1 MQFQS
6 AYKQHHCTESA
17 LLKVKNETLLN
28 RETQKLTLL
37 VLLDLSAGIDTV
49 RRETLLSRLRSW
61 LWVNGKAL
69 DWFVSYLADCLQRVA
84 VNGGVSSSTFPL
96 KQGIPQGSYLG
107 PMLFTVYTSTLFA
120 IVEKHLPR
128 VHCYAHDSQLYLSFS
143 PSVPGDDEVMV
154 WFSS

>member
-1 MQFQS
+1 M
-6 AYKQHHCTESA
+6 K
-17 LLKVKNETLLN
+17 
-28 RETQKLTLL
+28 
-37 VLLDLSAGIDTV
+37 
-49 RRETLLSRLRSW
+49 
-61 LWVNGKAL
+61 GKAL

-120 IVEKHLPR
+120 IAEKHLPR

-143 PSVPGDDEVMV
+143 PSVPIDDEIALTLCMTALKI
-154 WFSS
+154 

>member
-1 MQFQS
+1 M
-6 AYKQHHCTESA
+6 K
-17 LLKVKNETLLN
+17 
-28 RETQKLTLL
+28 
-37 VLLDLSAGIDTV
+37 
-49 RRETLLSRLRSW
+49 
-61 LWVNGKAL
+61 GKAL

-143 PSVPGDDEVMV
+143 PSVPDDDEIALNAMYYCIKDLKEWMIRDKLKLKDEKTEFLLIGTKQQLEKVN
-154 WFSS
+154 FSSITVGDAFMEAKS

>member
-1 MQFQS
+1 M
-6 AYKQHHCTESA
+6 
-17 LLKVKNETLLN
+17 
-28 RETQKLTLL
+28 
-37 VLLDLSAGIDTV
+37 
-49 RRETLLSRLRSW
+49 
-61 LWVNGKAL
+61 NGKAL

-154 WFSS
+154 